1 MTRSGRPVTAG
12 SASGQAI
19 VEFSL
24 VLPLLMLMVL
34 GLADVARA
42 IYDYNIISNSAREGA
57 REAILAYNQCS
68 NTFNPCVG
76 SGPPAGSSVVGVDN
90 AINRSGGGLVGYK
103 FATDDATSH
112 LSSAPCTP
120 APNQGCVWVFVIDG
134 TSTGSC
140 TPPNPVSSG
149 GTDNWGACD
158 FDANKQG
165 GHSVVVEIEFRFQPL
180 TALVADV
187 LGNSSIIWAKSEMKT
202 EY

>member
-1 MTRSGRPVTAG
+1 MILCRRSASAG
-12 SASGQAI
+12 KASGQAI

-68 NTFNPCVG
+68 NRFNPCVG
-76 SGPPAGSSVVGVDN
+76 SGPPAGSSLVGVDN
-90 AINRSGGGLVGYK
+90 AINRAGAGIVGYT
-103 FATDDATSH
+103 FATDDATQHRSVA
-112 LSSAPCTP
+112 SCTP

-134 TSTGSC
+134 TTTNTC
-140 TPPNPVSSG
+140 TPPNAVSSG
-149 GTDNWGACD
+149 GTDNWGVCD
-158 FDANKQG
+158 FDASKQG
-165 GHSVVVEIEFRFQPL
+165 GHSVVVEIEFKFQPL
-180 TALVADV
+180 TSLVADV
-187 LGNSSIIWAKSEMKT
+187 LGSSSIFWAKSEMKT